1 MFTYRIWIHSNI
13 GTIDE
18 GDEDEEDREEELTV
32 AANAEKKYAQ
42 SQIEAEWENID
53 KNPIQNNDNKEGT
66 TTIKGKIYKK
76 ILYTEALEYLS
87 NLDLSMYQNMIT
99 VKDEKSNSWSLVNR
113 ISELNFENNIESLRF
128 PFLIAQ
134 LDYDDSNLMMFSI
147 MQTIYKELILDLSK
161 SILCP
166 NVGPHWER
174 IGIYIYIYKSIY
186 VYIYIYIYTYS
197 YIYIHKYI

>member
-66 TTIKGKIYKK
+66 TTVKGEIHKK

-186 VYIYIYIYTYS
+186 VYIYIYIYS